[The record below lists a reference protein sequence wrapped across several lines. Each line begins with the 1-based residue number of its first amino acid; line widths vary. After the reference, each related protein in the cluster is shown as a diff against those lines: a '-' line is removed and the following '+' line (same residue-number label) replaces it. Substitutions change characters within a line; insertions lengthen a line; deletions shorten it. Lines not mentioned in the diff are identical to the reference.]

1 MQLKQF
7 ILCLSLLWIC
17 HPLFSQEA
25 NREQEVARIEAG
37 LKWVTGRVVLGNSL
51 AEVNLNSDFRYLGPE
66 DARKVIVD
74 LWGNPPSR
82 GDSLGMIC
90 PADIE
95 PSESGSWAV
104 VFTYREDGYVK
115 DDEAAKINYDDLLK
129 QMQEAVQREN
139 EARIKQNFPKVEL
152 VGWAASPRYDHE
164 THKLYWAKEFAFAD
178 GTVHTLNYDVR
189 VLGRKGVLAI
199 NAVAP
204 MSQLTAIQEQMPEI
218 IAMVNFLPGNRYTD
232 YQQGN
237 DKIAAYGL
245 GALIL
250 GGVAAK
256 AGLFKGLIVL
266 IIAGKK
272 FIIIAAIAIGGFFA
286 RFFRKRAKP
295 KPESLTDASPSG
307 PVLGPP
313 NQD

>member
-1 MQLKQF
+1 M
-7 ILCLSLLWIC
+7 
-17 HPLFSQEA
+17 
-25 NREQEVARIEAG
+25 
-37 LKWVTGRVVLGNSL
+37 
-51 AEVNLNSDFRYLGPE
+51 
-66 DARKVIVD
+66 
-74 LWGNPPSR
+74 
-82 GDSLGMIC
+82 
-90 PADIE
+90 
-95 PSESGSWAV
+95 
-104 VFTYREDGYVK
+104 
-115 DDEAAKINYDDLLK
+115 
-129 QMQEAVQREN
+129 
-139 EARIKQNFPKVEL
+139 
-152 VGWAASPRYDHE
+152 
-164 THKLYWAKEFAFAD
+164 
-178 GTVHTLNYDVR
+178 R

-237 DKIAAYGL
+237 DKIAADGL

-295 KPESLTDASPSG
+295 RPESLTDASPSG